1 MVFPTC
7 CIGNKEMSDSQM
19 TIINHNIRG
28 IVAAQSGFLLPI
40 RVLSSRAGYYIGTFS
55 ETHGAI
61 SRESVEYYPT
71 QRLAEEAFRKGTWT
85 QRKHP

>member
-1 MVFPTC
+1 
-7 CIGNKEMSDSQM
+7 MSDSKLS
-19 TIINHNIRG
+19 IINHDVRG
-28 IVAAQSGFLLPI
+28 VLAARFGYLLPI
-40 RVLSSRAGYYIGTFS
+40 RILSSNRGYYVGTFS

-85 QRKHP
+85 QRRHP